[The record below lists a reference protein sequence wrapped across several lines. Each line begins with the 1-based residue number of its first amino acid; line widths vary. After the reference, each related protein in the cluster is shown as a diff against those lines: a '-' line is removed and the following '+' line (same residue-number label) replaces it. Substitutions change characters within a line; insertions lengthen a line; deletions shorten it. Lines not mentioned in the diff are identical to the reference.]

1 MLRDNLTKSPVRE
14 ETKMKYV
21 VIALV
26 SSPALL
32 AYNLRPNEVQQ
43 ALAQIARY
51 LLSHLTGG

>member
-1 MLRDNLTKSPVRE
+1 
-14 ETKMKYV
+14 MKYV

-32 AYNLRPNEVQQ
+32 AYDLRPNEVQQ

-51 LLSHLTGG
+51 LLMHLTGG